1 MGGTYKFKPYQDKEY
16 QIWLCLASACTIG
29 LVMHDSVEKWYIH
42 ACAVI
47 SACLFWINTLITLA
61 EYLTE
66 VEISE
71 NGICIRRG
79 KHTVIPLKSWDCF
92 SGAYILDVSWTD
104 TDTTGFRKKR
114 YGAYFFVLSEEELT
128 NDQISDLSSRLA
140 NYKPCGKFRKHIV
153 IRTNAAFNE
162 KVKVYVGD
170 KIPFIE
176 IKKNAEGELLHL

>member
-1 MGGTYKFKPYQDKEY
+1 MEGTYKFKPYQDKEY

-29 LVMHDSVEKWYIH
+29 LVVHDGVEKWHVY
-42 ACAVI
+42 ASLVFFVCLSWAV
-47 SACLFWINTLITLA
+47 TLKTLA
-61 EYLTE
+61 EHLTE

-71 NGICIRRG
+71 NGIRIRRG
-79 KHTVIPLKSWDCF
+79 KRTVIPLKSWDCF

-104 TDTTGFRKKR
+104 ADRTGFRRKR
-114 YGAYFFVLSEEELT
+114 YAAYYFLLSEEELT

-140 NYKPCGKFRKHIV
+140 DYKPCGKFRKHIV

-162 KVKVYVGD
+162 KVKAYVGD

-176 IKKNAEGELLHL
+176 IKMNAEGELLRL

>member
-1 MGGTYKFKPYQDKEY
+1 MEGICTFKPYKDKEY
-16 QIWLCLASACTIG
+16 QLWLVIASSITFF
-29 LVMHDSVEKWYIH
+29 LLLNDSVEKWHIH

-47 SACLFWINTLITLA
+47 FACLCWINTLKTLA
-61 EYLTE
+61 EHLTE

-79 KHTVIPLKSWDCF
+79 KRTVIPLKSWDCF

-114 YGAYFFVLSEEELT
+114 YAAYFFVLSEEELT

-153 IRTNAAFNE
+153 IRTNAAFKE
-162 KVKVYVGD
+162 KVKAYVGD

-176 IKKNAEGELLHL
+176 IRKNAEGELLRL